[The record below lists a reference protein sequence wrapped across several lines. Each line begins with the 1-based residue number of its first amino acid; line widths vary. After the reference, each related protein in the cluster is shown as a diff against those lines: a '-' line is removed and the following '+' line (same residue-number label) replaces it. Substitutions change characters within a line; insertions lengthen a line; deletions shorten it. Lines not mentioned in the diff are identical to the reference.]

1 MNETHDPRP
10 VGRPSQGI
18 TKKVSLTLTI
28 EEWTEIEDSGKT
40 VAAFLKDKMKKQPD
54 VTLSPESKT
63 QRIPIFYPRPL
74 AEECWDTYLERTDE
88 QLPSDIID
96 AAKESMFQILYPNQA
111 ENVIVEVKE
120 QYICPF
126 TGKRFGSMD
135 KLVSTAIPTLI
146 QWATAKIN
154 RELER
159 AAKREKEK
167 K

>member
-18 TKKVSLTLTI
+18 TKKVSLTLTT

-54 VTLSPESKT
+54 VTLRPESET
-63 QRIPIFYPRPL
+63 QRIPISYPRPL

>member
-1 MNETHDPRP
+1 MNQNHEPRP

-18 TKKVSLTLTI
+18 TKKVSLTLTK

-54 VTLSPESKT
+54 VSLRPEWET
-63 QRIPIFYPRPL
+63 QRNPISYPRPL
-74 AEECWDTYLERTDE
+74 AEEHWGTYLDRSDE
-88 QLPSDIID
+88 NLTPDIID

-111 ENVIVEVKE
+111 ENIVVETRE

-135 KLVSTAIPTLI
+135 KLVSAAIPTLI
-146 QWATAKIN
+146 QWAIAKKRRDI
-154 RELER
+154 ER
-159 AAKREKEK
+159 AAEREKEK

>member
-1 MNETHDPRP
+1 MNQTHDPRP

-18 TKKVSLTLTI
+18 TKKVSLTLTK
-28 EEWTEIEDSGKT
+28 EEWSEIENSGKT
-40 VAAFLKDKMKKQPD
+40 VAAFLKDKMENQPD
-54 VTLSPESKT
+54 VSLRPELKT
-63 QRIPIFYPRPL
+63 QRIPISYPRPL
-74 AEECWDTYLERTDE
+74 AEECWDNYLERTDE
-88 QLPSDIID
+88 RLPSDIID
-96 AAKESMFQILYPNQA
+96 AAKESMFQVLYPNQA

-159 AAKREKEK
+159 AAKRDKEK